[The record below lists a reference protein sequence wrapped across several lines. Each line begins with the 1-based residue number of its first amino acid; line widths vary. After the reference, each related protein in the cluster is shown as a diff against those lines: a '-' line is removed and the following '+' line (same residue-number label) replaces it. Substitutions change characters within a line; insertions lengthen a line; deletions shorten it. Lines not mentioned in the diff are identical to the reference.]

1 MLSYKKDGV
10 GAIEEQLK
18 LVKDGNHREIIEGML
33 RLVPGERIS
42 IKEAFVKWCSP
53 YDAKL
58 TTILMYMDYALR
70 REDYLVNDY
79 KICLMR

>member
-1 MLSYKKDGV
+1 MSYKNGE
-10 GAIEEQLK
+10 GSIEEQLR
-18 LVKDGNHREIIEGML
+18 LVKDENHREIIGSML
-33 RLVPGERIS
+33 KLVPEERIS
-42 IKEAFVKWCSP
+42 IKEAFVKWCEP

-58 TTILMYMDYALR
+58 TTILIYLDYALR